1 MVPNQQ
7 QHQQQEQKQNK
18 NTCGIQTTY
27 RPQSLV
33 IFFRSQSKNIWT
45 WNAYK
50 SDVEYINVCNK
61 IMLIMDMPLDLLYP
75 VRREQG
81 T

>member
-7 QHQQQEQKQNK
+7 QHQLQEQKQNK

-27 RPQSLV
+27 RPQRLV
-33 IFFRSQSKNIWT
+33 IFFRSQFKNIWI

-50 SDVEYINVCNK
+50 SDVEYINVGNK
-61 IMLIMDMPLDLLYP
+61 IMLIMGMPLDLLYP